1 MPTST
6 VEQYVKT
13 IYREAEEAHDGVVQ
27 MKRLAEA
34 MDVTAGTATSM
45 VKHLDKLGLVEYTPR
60 RGVSLTSTGRSLALK
75 MLRRHRLIETF
86 LEKILG
92 YDWTEVHGD
101 AERLEH
107 AVSDTF
113 VQRLDSYLGNPDV
126 DPHGDPIPTPE
137 GTIQAPDA
145 LPLNSVSQGLTV
157 RVVRLLDDRPTF
169 LDLMKKHSVIP
180 GESFVVEE
188 ISATAGV
195 VRICRPGRR
204 DSFTLGFDL
213 AGGILIQY
221 ADTGGMPGVHS
232 PL

>member
-1 MPTST
+1 
-6 VEQYVKT
+6 
-13 IYREAEEAHDGVVQ
+13 
-27 MKRLAEA
+27 
-34 MDVTAGTATSM
+34 
-45 VKHLDKLGLVEYTPR
+45 
-60 RGVSLTSTGRSLALK
+60 

-113 VQRLDSYLGNPDV
+113 VQRLDAYLGKPDV
-126 DPHGDPIPTPE
+126 DPHGDPIPTAE
-137 GTIQAPDA
+137 GTIETPDA
-145 LPLNSVSQGLTV
+145 VPLNTASPGRRV
-157 RVVRLLDDRPTF
+157 RVVRLLDDRPAF
-169 LDLMKKHSVIP
+169 LDLMKNHSVIP
-180 GESFVVEE
+180 GESFIVEE
-188 ISATAGV
+188 INITAGV
-195 VRICRPGRR
+195 VRICRPGRS

-221 ADTGGMPGVHS
+221 ADTGGIPGVQS